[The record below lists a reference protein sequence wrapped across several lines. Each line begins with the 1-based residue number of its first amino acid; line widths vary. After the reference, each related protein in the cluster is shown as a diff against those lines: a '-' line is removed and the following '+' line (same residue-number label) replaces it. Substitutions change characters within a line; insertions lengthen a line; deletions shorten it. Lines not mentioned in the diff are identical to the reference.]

1 MTCST
6 YTKKAQVFHALYI
19 VLLSA
24 AGVLAAY
31 SAVYTFSHISC
42 REDVIAGGFTVFF
55 ALLLLSVDFFECR
68 AMSAKLYVNE
78 DGMGVRRFGKTK
90 VFIRWDDIR
99 EIGTGSIPTPF
110 GSKERVYFCDR
121 MLEEGQRSD
130 LITLKYHTVHFSYI
144 PRDWYPEMNR
154 RLPVPIP
161 KELADRYV
169 R

>member
-6 YTKKAQVFHALYI
+6 YTKKALVFHALYI

-78 DGMGVRRFGKTK
+78 DGLGVRRFGKTK

-130 LITLKYHTVHFSYI
+130 LITRQRWCQSPPQRWLYRPYRTFRSVS
-144 PRDWYPEMNR
+144 EAAESR
-154 RLPVPIP
+154 RLQ
-161 KELADRYV
+161 K
-169 R
+169 

>member
-1 MTCST
+1 
-6 YTKKAQVFHALYI
+6 
-19 VLLSA
+19 
-24 AGVLAAY
+24 
-31 SAVYTFSHISC
+31 
-42 REDVIAGGFTVFF
+42 
-55 ALLLLSVDFFECR
+55 
-68 AMSAKLYVNE
+68 MSAKLYVNE

-99 EIGTGSIPTPF
+99 EIGTGSITTPF

>member
-1 MTCST
+1 MLIL
-6 YTKKAQVFHALYI
+6 FH
-19 VLLSA
+19 A
-24 AGVLAAY
+24 AGVASILLILF
-31 SAVYTFSHISC
+31 AVYRMQDGPL
-42 REDVIAGGFTVFF
+42 RELIIWTETVYVTVTAF

-68 AMSAKLYVNE
+68 AMGAKLYMNE
-78 DGMGVRRFGKTK
+78 DGLGVRRFGKTK

-110 GSKERVYFCDR
+110 GSKERVYFCDSI
-121 MLEEGQRSD
+121 LGEGQRSD

-144 PRDWYPEMNR
+144 PQDWYPEMNR
-154 RLPVPIP
+154 CLPVPIP